1 MSNAQFW
8 FLCYILFMIV
18 SNTEHSKELQDG
30 YGLVGFFAL
39 LTSILASIFGNDKNN
54 P

>member
-18 SNTEHSKELQDG
+18 SNTEQSKELQDG
-30 YGLVGFFAL
+30 YGVVGFVAL
-39 LTSILASIFGNDKNN
+39 ITSIVASIFDKKELK
-54 P
+54 